1 MIESSAPSM
10 LSAGFRM
17 LWGLFVVLGIILIIY
32 GLMRKRFSFAQ
43 SNAKSKIKVIE
54 IRHIMPKK
62 AICLVE
68 VEGRKFLLGLGNENI
83 TILSSLSSLPSV
95 KNGESPSF
103 DTTLASATEQ
113 HEQHSS

>member
-54 IRHIMPKK
+54 IRYLIPKK

-68 VEGRKFLLGLGNENI
+68 VEGRKFLLGLGNDNI
-83 TILSSLSSLPSV
+83 SLLSSLQPV
-95 KNGESPSF
+95 KNGEKPSF

-113 HEQHSS
+113 HEEHSS